1 MIWHSFCQYSYI
13 LQGIPL
19 LNKWIIAYNE
29 NKQKATKGV
38 EQLITYLK
46 KDGQHFKSET
56 EDSDDIKWIIV
67 EAPER
72 KEIDALISTYHLP
85 PDYVT
90 SVLDE
95 NEKARSERN
104 WHDITEHPALIL
116 IQFPKASVSPS
127 GYMQLNT
134 YPLSVIRTMD
144 NKIITITD
152 QSTDFIEKIKTNGL
166 LDSKLSVHSTLLFQ
180 LLWEISKSFNGFLSK
195 VITEIGHLEGE
206 LKIATE
212 NSQLYQMMDIQ
223 KSLVYFES
231 ALSEDINVVKRLYDD
246 REHEE
251 TFDHLPHLHDILVE
265 MKQGLTTTRIQLKL
279 VDQISSTFSSI
290 VSNNLNI
297 VMKILTSLTIVLTIP
312 TIIGGVY
319 GMNVKLPFANR
330 EDAFLWIFLIT
341 SFLCG
346 AVIYFLKKRNLL

>member
-1 MIWHSFCQYSYI
+1 M
-13 LQGIPL
+13 
-19 LNKWIIAYNE
+19 
-29 NKQKATKGV
+29 
-38 EQLITYLK
+38 ITYLK
-46 KDGQHFKSET
+46 KENQQFLT
-56 EDSDDIKWIIV
+56 EKKDTNEVKWLIA
-67 EAPER
+67 EAPS
-72 KEIDALISTYHLP
+72 KDEIDYLTSTYQLP
-85 PDYVT
+85 SDYVT

-95 NEKARSERN
+95 NEKARSEGN
-104 WHDITEHPALIL
+104 WHDISERSALIL
-116 IQFPKASVSPS
+116 IQFPKASISPS

-134 YPLSVIRTMD
+134 YPLSIIRTKD

-152 QSTDFIEKIKTNGL
+152 QPTDFIEKIKEVGL
-166 LDSKLSVHSTLLFQ
+166 QSSELSVHSTLLFQ
-180 LLWEISKSFNGFLSK
+180 LLWEISKSYNSFLSK

-231 ALSEDINVVKRLYDD
+231 ALSENINVIKRLYDD
-246 REHEE
+246 RERPDA
-251 TFDHLPHLHDILVE
+251 FDHLPHLHDILVE

-312 TIIGGVY
+312 TIIGGIY

-330 EDAFLWIFLIT
+330 EDAFLWIFFIT

>member
-1 MIWHSFCQYSYI
+1 MDRQFTIEKEDTEEV
-13 LQGIPL
+13 
-19 LNKWIIAYNE
+19 KWIVVDTPSHEEVDY
-29 NKQKATKGV
+29 
-38 EQLITYLK
+38 
-46 KDGQHFKSET
+46 
-56 EDSDDIKWIIV
+56 
-67 EAPER
+67 
-72 KEIDALISTYHLP
+72 LISTYKLP
-85 PDYVT
+85 SDYVT

-95 NEKARSERN
+95 HEKARSEGN
-104 WHDITEHPALIL
+104 WHDISERSALIL

-134 YPLSVIRTMD
+134 YPLSVVRTTD

-152 QSTDFIEKIKTNGL
+152 QKTDFIEKIKKEGL
-166 LDSKLSVHSTLLFQ
+166 QDSKLSVHSALLFQ
-180 LLWEISKSFNGFLSK
+180 LLWEISKSYNGFLSK
-195 VITEIGHLEGE
+195 IITEIGHLEGE

-231 ALSEDINVVKRLYDD
+231 ALSENINVVKRLYDD
-246 REHEE
+246 RERPD

-265 MKQGLTTTRIQLKL
+265 MKQGLTTSQIQLKL
-279 VDQISSTFSSI
+279 VDQISNTFSSI

-312 TIIGGVY
+312 TIIGGIY

-330 EDAFLWIFLIT
+330 EDAFLWIFFIT
-341 SFLCG
+341 SILCA

>member
-1 MIWHSFCQYSYI
+1 M
-13 LQGIPL
+13 
-19 LNKWIIAYNE
+19 
-29 NKQKATKGV
+29 
-38 EQLITYLK
+38 ITYLK
-46 KDGQHFKSET
+46 KENQQFLT
-56 EDSDDIKWIIV
+56 EKKDTNEVKWLIA
-67 EAPER
+67 EAPS
-72 KEIDALISTYHLP
+72 KDEIDYLTSTYQLP
-85 PDYVT
+85 SDYVT

-95 NEKARSERN
+95 NEKARSEGN
-104 WHDITEHPALIL
+104 WHDISERSALIL
-116 IQFPKASVSPS
+116 IQFPKASISPS

-134 YPLSVIRTMD
+134 YPMSVIRTKD

-152 QSTDFIEKIKTNGL
+152 QPTDFIEKIKETGL
-166 LDSKLSVHSTLLFQ
+166 QSSELSVHSTLLFQ
-180 LLWEISKSFNGFLSK
+180 LLWEISKSYNGFLSK

-231 ALSEDINVVKRLYDD
+231 ALSENINVIKRLYDD
-246 REHEE
+246 RERPDA
-251 TFDHLPHLHDILVE
+251 FDHLPHLHDILVE

-312 TIIGGVY
+312 TIIGGIY

-330 EDAFLWIFLIT
+330 EDAFLWIFFIT

>member
-1 MIWHSFCQYSYI
+1 M
-13 LQGIPL
+13 
-19 LNKWIIAYNE
+19 
-29 NKQKATKGV
+29 
-38 EQLITYLK
+38 ITYLK
-46 KDGQHFKSET
+46 RENQQFIHENT
-56 EDSDDIKWIIV
+56 DSDEVKWIIV
-67 EAPER
+67 ESPAR
-72 KEIDALISTYHLP
+72 DEIDQLISTYHLP
-85 PDYVT
+85 SDYVT

-95 NEKARSERN
+95 NEKARSEGN
-104 WHDITEHPALIL
+104 WHDISERAALIL

-134 YPLSVIRTMD
+134 YPLSVIRTKE

-152 QSTDFIEKIKTNGL
+152 QSTDFIEKVKMNGL
-166 LDSKLSVHSTLLFQ
+166 QDSELSVHSTLLFR

-195 VITEIGHLEGE
+195 VIAEIGHLEGE

-231 ALSEDINVVKRLYDD
+231 ALSENINVVKRLYDD
-246 REHEE
+246 RESPDSY
-251 TFDHLPHLHDILVE
+251 DHLPHLHDILVE
-265 MKQGLTTTRIQLKL
+265 MKQGLTTTSIQLKL
-279 VDQISSTFSSI
+279 VDQISNTFSSI

-319 GMNVKLPFANR
+319 GMNIKLPFANR

>member
-1 MIWHSFCQYSYI
+1 M
-13 LQGIPL
+13 
-19 LNKWIIAYNE
+19 
-29 NKQKATKGV
+29 
-38 EQLITYLK
+38 ITYLK
-46 KDGQHFKSET
+46 KEDRQFTT
-56 EDSDDIKWIIV
+56 EKEDTEEVKWIV
-67 EAPER
+67 VDTPSHEEV
-72 KEIDALISTYHLP
+72 DYLISTYKLP
-85 PDYVT
+85 SDYIT

-95 NEKARSERN
+95 HEKARSEGN
-104 WHDITEHPALIL
+104 WHDISERSALIL

-134 YPLSVIRTMD
+134 YPLSVVRTTD

-152 QSTDFIEKIKTNGL
+152 QKTDFIEKIRKEGL
-166 LDSKLSVHSTLLFQ
+166 QDSKLSVHSALLFQ
-180 LLWEISKSFNGFLSK
+180 LLWEISKSYNGFLSK
-195 VITEIGHLEGE
+195 IITEIGHLEGE

-231 ALSEDINVVKRLYDD
+231 ALSENINVVKRLYDD
-246 REHEE
+246 RERPD

-265 MKQGLTTTRIQLKL
+265 MKQGLTTSQIQLKL

-312 TIIGGVY
+312 TIIGGIY

-330 EDAFLWIFLIT
+330 EDAFLWIFFIT
-341 SFLCG
+341 SFY
-346 AVIYFLKKRNLL
+346 VQQSFIS